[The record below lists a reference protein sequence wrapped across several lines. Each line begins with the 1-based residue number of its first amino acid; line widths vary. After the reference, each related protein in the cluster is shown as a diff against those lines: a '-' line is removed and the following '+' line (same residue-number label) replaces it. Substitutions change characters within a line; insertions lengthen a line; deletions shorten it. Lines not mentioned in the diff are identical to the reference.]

1 MSTARDPAAFCEA
14 LSERL
19 VGSLTLFCGDRGAAE
34 ELAQD
39 ALVRALERWDEV
51 EAMAAPEAWVY
62 RTAFNLARSRY
73 RRRAAERRSVHR
85 LAASARMVSETPD
98 TASAVTLRELVRALP
113 ERQRAAIV
121 ARFYAGL
128 TVQEAA
134 GALECAPGTVRA
146 LTHQAMT
153 TLRASGLVDIDEPED
168 TEAPEEVSNDARPA

>member
-1 MSTARDPAAFCEA
+1 MSTARDPAAFCES
-14 LSERL
+14 LSGRL

-39 ALVRALERWDEV
+39 AFVRALERWDEV
-51 EAMAAPEAWVY
+51 AVMAAPEAWVY

-73 RRRAAERRSVHR
+73 RRRSAEQRGGQR
-85 LAASARMVSETPD
+85 LAAASRTIADLPD
-98 TASAVTLRELVRALP
+98 TADAVMLRGLVAALP

-128 TVQEAA
+128 SVDEAA
-134 GALECAPGTVRA
+134 EALDCAPGTVRA

-153 TLRASGLVDIDEPED
+153 KLRSAGLVEIDD
-168 TEAPEEVSNDARPA
+168 VDAEEVTSDARPE

>member
-1 MSTARDPAAFCEA
+1 MSPARDPAAFCEA

-85 LAASARMVSETPD
+85 LAASGRTFSEPPD
-98 TASAVTLRELVRALP
+98 TATAVTLRGLVSDLP

-128 TVQEAA
+128 TVDEAA
-134 GALECAPGTVRA
+134 DALECAPGTVRA

-153 TLRASGLVDIDEPED
+153 SLRASGVVDIDQPDNSD
-168 TEAPEEVSNDARPA
+168 TPEEVSHDARTA